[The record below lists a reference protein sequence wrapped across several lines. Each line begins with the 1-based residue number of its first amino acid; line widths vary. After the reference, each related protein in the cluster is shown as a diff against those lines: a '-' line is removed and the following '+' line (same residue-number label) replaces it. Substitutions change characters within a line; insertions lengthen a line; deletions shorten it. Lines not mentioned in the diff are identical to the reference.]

1 MLAVGG
7 LNLEEFF
14 TGPEF
19 LTVLAQFISAFF
31 TTLAVGIL
39 GRGFGTTAA

>member
-1 MLAVGG
+1 MPLDLDG
-7 LNLEEFF
+7 FF

-31 TTLAVGIL
+31 TTLAVRFL
-39 GRGFGTTAA
+39 GQAAGRTT